1 MKVLSEVLQRWCSPR
16 SGADVV
22 QRLWC
27 RCSAEVLVQHRCI
40 GTEVQRCRGTEVQ
53 RCRCR
58 GAEVQKCR
66 GAEVK
71 RCRVGAG
78 AAGKKVQ
85 WLYKGAKEVKRRCRG
100 GAEAVQ
106 SRCRDAVAVQR
117 FITGDYAAEGAE

>member
-1 MKVLSEVLQRWCSPR
+1 M
-16 SGADVV
+16 V

-40 GTEVQRCRGTEVQ
+40 GTEVQRYRGTEVQ
-53 RCRCR
+53 VQRCSGAKVQRCR

-66 GAEVK
+66 GAEVQ

-106 SRCRDAVAVQR
+106 SRCRDAVTVQR